1 MKRTSRKAKA
11 KAKATSTS
19 VASRASSVL
28 RSPRA
33 SKAVKSIAGSALAQ
47 REKKP
52 RRTLEFKAG
61 KDL

>member
-1 MKRTSRKAKA
+1 VKRKD

-19 VASRASSVL
+19 VASRAATVL

-47 REKKP
+47 REKAAPGTEPVQK
-52 RRTLEFKAG
+52 FKSG

>member
-11 KAKATSTS
+11 TSRP

-28 RSPRA
+28 RNPRA

-47 REKKP
+47 RENAP
-52 RRTLEFKAG
+52 RKTRSFKAG

>member
-1 MKRTSRKAKA
+1 MKRTSRKAKT
-11 KAKATSTS
+11 TSTS

-47 REKKP
+47 REKGP
-52 RRTLEFKAG
+52 RKSAAQFKAG

>member
-1 MKRTSRKAKA
+1 MRRKR

-19 VASRASSVL
+19 VASRAASVL

-47 REKKP
+47 REKASAPMEPVQK
-52 RRTLEFKAG
+52 FKAG

>member
-1 MKRTSRKAKA
+1 VKRTGKG
-11 KAKATSTS
+11 KATSTS
-19 VASRASSVL
+19 VASRAAAVL

-47 REKKP
+47 REKTTEPVSPVSK
-52 RRTLEFKAG
+52 FKAG